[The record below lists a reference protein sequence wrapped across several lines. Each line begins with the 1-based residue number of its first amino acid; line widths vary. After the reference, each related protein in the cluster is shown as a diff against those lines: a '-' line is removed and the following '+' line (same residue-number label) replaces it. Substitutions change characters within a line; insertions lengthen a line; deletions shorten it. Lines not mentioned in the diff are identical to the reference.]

1 MTIHIYIA
9 LLLEVIRSAVFTQ
22 SAVYL
27 LYISVYI
34 HHYECI
40 TKKIFIKPFL
50 EIPFDNRIK
59 MFINSSYES

>member
-9 LLLEVIRSAVFTQ
+9 LLLEVIRSAVLTQ

-34 HHYECI
+34 HHYACI
-40 TKKIFIKPFL
+40 TKKIFFKLFL